1 MLAHLRNHAMLVPVS
16 DPCLPSLEAHLDPEI
31 FRALGDATRLALV
44 ARLASAPAP
53 LTVTEVASCCG
64 VHLSGVSRHLAAL
77 RDAGL
82 IEARKQG
89 REVRYTIDCGALAGT
104 LRSLADALE
113 RCQTQCCQGRQ
124 DEPEK
129 RTDPLAG

>member
-1 MLAHLRNHAMLVPVS
+1 MTEQRNTPNCTS
-16 DPCLPSLEAHLDPEI
+16 SLETHLDPEI
-31 FRALGDATRLALV
+31 FRALGDATRLALI

-53 LTVTEVASCCG
+53 LTVTEAASCCG

-82 IEARKQG
+82 IEASKQG
-89 REVRYTIDCGALAGT
+89 REVRYTIDCGALART
-104 LRSLADALE
+104 LRSMADALE
-113 RCQTQCCQGRQ
+113 RCRDQCCEGTEHEQA
-124 DEPEK
+124 K